1 LPQQQANTGLQ
12 HLKNTFLNLR
22 SGQTAHGNSLRPM
35 VGPGST
41 AQGIDS
47 SSKAMVLPRWP
58 WTEIRRCGQALARLG
73 STDLP
78 HIG

>member
-1 LPQQQANTGLQ
+1 LAQQQAHTGLQ
-12 HLKNTFLNLR
+12 HLKNTFLNLQ
-22 SGQTAHGNSLRPM
+22 SGQAAHGNSLRPEAH
-35 VGPGST
+35 PGST
-41 AQGIDS
+41 AQGIGS
-47 SSKAMVLPRWP
+47 SSKTVVLPRWP